1 MKYKLLVTIEKVDEN
16 EYMARVED
24 LRATA
29 MGDSAED
36 ALNNLRDSIN
46 LMIEEYGTELVFKGI
61 NESLEYRFVEVG
73 N

>member
-46 LMIEEYGTELVFKGI
+46 LMIEEYGIELVFKGV

>member
-46 LMIEEYGTELVFKGI
+46 LMIEEYGTELVYV
-61 NESLEYRFVEVG
+61 S
-73 N
+73 

>member
-1 MKYKLLVTIEKVDEN
+1 MKYKLLVAIEKVDEN

-46 LMIEEYGTELVFKGI
+46 LMIEEYGTELVYV
-61 NESLEYRFVEVG
+61 S
-73 N
+73 